1 MLQVRISLFLIIF
14 INDAVRHDLEK
25 ARTIDGTRIRETQV
39 GISMDTVF
47 GMETR
52 QYIRI
57 VLVSFR
63 INIAG
68 KFQYISLIRMLDT
81 HPGDQFPF
89 LQGILHHSISGTD
102 LFRCIVIQRVPYV
115 AIRTGD
121 ELYLVKIKPVL
132 IDILRI
138 LGTGSRVERIFIKET
153 VTLLIPVHTSG
164 REIQDR
170 PAIQF
175 QLICQIDI
183 SGFVLIRVMFPTTF
197 GRIRSRHVGTQ
208 QIYFRIIGRF
218 AECFGQDSRPVQP
231 QRSARQKQMFAF

>member
-68 KFQYISLIRMLDT
+68 KFQYISLIRMLD
-81 HPGDQFPF
+81 HAPGR
-89 LQGILHHSISGTD
+89 SIPNSFNVYFTFHIRHR
-102 LFRCIVIQRVPYV
+102 LFRCIVFSKVPM
-115 AIRTGD
+115 
-121 ELYLVKIKPVL
+121 LP
-132 IDILRI
+132 
-138 LGTGSRVERIFIKET
+138 
-153 VTLLIPVHTSG
+153 
-164 REIQDR
+164 
-170 PAIQF
+170 
-175 QLICQIDI
+175 
-183 SGFVLIRVMFPTTF
+183 
-197 GRIRSRHVGTQ
+197 
-208 QIYFRIIGRF
+208 
-218 AECFGQDSRPVQP
+218 
-231 QRSARQKQMFAF
+231 